1 MLFRKEILE
10 GIRAVAIEFRSK
22 EEWGWWR
29 QMWDVA
35 FSIGSIVG
43 AFLIGVAM
51 GNIVIGVPLD
61 ERHEFVGTFLGLLNS
76 YSLFLGVTTVF
87 LFAMHGS
94 IYLAM
99 KNEGATQAMVRGWIK
114 PLIGI
119 FLACFILLNIITLV
133 YVPHIYQIVQQR
145 PILIFVVAVTVLLVL
160 NVPREFNAGREFLA
174 FLSSCG
180 AMVGCRVVTSGK

>member
-1 MLFRKEILE
+1 
-10 GIRAVAIEFRSK
+10 
-22 EEWGWWR
+22 
-29 QMWDVA
+29 
-35 FSIGSIVG
+35 
-43 AFLIGVAM
+43 
-51 GNIVIGVPLD
+51 
-61 ERHEFVGTFLGLLNS
+61 
-76 YSLFLGVTTVF
+76 
-87 LFAMHGS
+87 
-94 IYLAM
+94 
-99 KNEGATQAMVRGWIK
+99 MVRGWIK